1 MQQRQFGSSSEK
13 TTHLEQMPLFNEAER
28 TADHQVSE
36 HTMEEI
42 TYKRKKQKGK
52 READLK
58 DLPVET
64 VNYTLSENE
73 QVCPT
78 C

>member
-1 MQQRQFGSSSEK
+1 
-13 TTHLEQMPLFNEAER
+13 
-28 TADHQVSE
+28 
-36 HTMEEI
+36 MEEI